1 MSWARLCQIV
11 TSSTPIPARVDA
23 YSGSDRSGVLL
34 VTIWQS
40 LAQLNAA
47 YGPQSD
53 TILTNHL
60 TKVMYAGLSDPASL
74 GYVDRILGQ
83 AEVDTRS
90 RTAAERLNGGS
101 DQYSTTQVPLAPA
114 HVLRQ
119 MRPGDALLVHGT
131 LPPAHVRT
139 RPFYATPH
147 LAERAAME
155 PRKQR
160 TGQEAAA

>member
-1 MSWARLCQIV
+1 
-11 TSSTPIPARVDA
+11 
-23 YSGSDRSGVLL
+23 VLL

-131 LPPAHVRT
+131 LRRRTSALGRSMRHRIWLSAPPWSRASSAPGRRRRREAVPATHVSCPVGPGRLDVRT
-139 RPFYATPH
+139 C
-147 LAERAAME
+147 RAV
-155 PRKQR
+155 
-160 TGQEAAA
+160 GGS